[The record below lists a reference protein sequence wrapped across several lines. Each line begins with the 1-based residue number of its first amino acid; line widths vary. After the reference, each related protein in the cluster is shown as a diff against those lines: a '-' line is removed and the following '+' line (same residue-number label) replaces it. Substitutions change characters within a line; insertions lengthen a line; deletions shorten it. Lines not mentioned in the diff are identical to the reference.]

1 MKKKKLIYLF
11 LALVLILSAC
21 SFFAPKYKEGVYEGQ
36 ALGYNKEKKP
46 IRLSVAIDS
55 KGRIRDIIVLDH
67 SETDQIGGEALK
79 ALITQVLNSQDPIQ
93 DLEIDQI
100 SKATET
106 SDGFKKALN
115 NALEKAKTK

>member
-46 IRLSVAIDS
+46 IRLSVSIDS

>member
-1 MKKKKLIYLF
+1 MKKNKLIYLF

-36 ALGYNKEKKP
+36 APGYNKEKKP

-55 KGRIRDIIVLDH
+55 KGRIRDINVLEH
-67 SETDQIGGEALK
+67 SETDKIGGEALK
-79 ALITQVLNSQDPIQ
+79 TLIKKVLNSHDPIQ
-93 DLEIDQI
+93 DLEIEQV
-100 SKATET
+100 SKATQT

-115 NALEKAKTK
+115 NAIEKAKTK